1 MSRRPLTRTASRPTH
16 ATRRTTG
23 DTAAVLV
30 RAGDKVLGTIARLSG
45 GDVGDAM
52 SGGFTHRPP
61 FTDYADLFLRLHKA
75 SAANEPTDAIRDEI
89 EAAGIEVWHSVHD
102 MRLDRPG
109 SIAIAGGDV
118 HFRPNDAF
126 VMLRTGGL

>member
-1 MSRRPLTRTASRPTH
+1 MSRRPLTRSASRPANT
-16 ATRRTTG
+16 TRRTMG

-30 RAGDKVLGTIARLSG
+30 RAGDKVLGSIARLSG
-45 GDVGDAM
+45 GDVGDGM
-52 SGGFTHRPP
+52 SGAFTHRAA
-61 FTDYADLFLRLHKA
+61 FADYADLFQRLQKA
-75 SAANEPTDAIRDEI
+75 SAGNEPTDEMRAEI
-89 EAAGIEVWHSVHD
+89 ESAGIEVWHSVHD

-109 SIAIAGGDV
+109 SISIAGGEV